1 MKARGRDLFAVGW
14 MLAALAVAEAAVM
27 MAGPVSGSLANRLS
41 AQTPRQL
48 EEAAF
53 LQARR
58 AINREDFE
66 AAAGLFAELRDNFV
80 PARYLADS
88 YYWEAFAR
96 YRLGD
101 LDEARAL
108 LETLS
113 VYAEAKDGYYE
124 SSRGHVPPGR
134 LYHEWSDLRIRIL
147 RQLGERGDPRAAE
160 EALRQAEAVLQADTS
175 TVTLASL
182 RARQEA
188 AQREYQRAL
197 AAQRTRQDSA
207 QRAFQRALT
216 SQRSRVDS
224 AHRTYR
230 RALALER
237 SRADSVHQAYQ
248 RALYAQRS
256 RADSAQRSF
265 QRAASRQRSWA
276 DSAQRAY
283 QRDLAR
289 QRSRADSAQRS
300 YRSALT
306 GQRSQVESAQL
317 TYQRALGAHRTQAER
332 ARRAYERA
340 MSQRSAPPDSAQREY
355 EAALQVQKA
364 GQDSATAAYL
374 AVLEA
379 GQAAQ
384 DAAAAEYRTALE
396 AQRMGQDSAAAA
408 YRSALAVM
416 EARRDSAASV
426 LRAALAAQEAA
437 KDSAARAYRAALAA
451 KEGREDSAASVY
463 RAALAAEEA
472 ARETAARA
480 YRAAITGQPVPPDTV
495 QGTPRQ
501 PRMQPDSMAPVLQQL
516 RAGLSQLDSA
526 AQAVGVVADQVSPA
540 VLSSL
545 ADSAAAATYAL
556 RIDPVRIDAAPADV
570 PGIGADL
577 VVLPQVATYP
587 GQQVPP
593 GCGDT
598 SVQQAALTALLRLE
612 TDRMPLIR
620 SVLERHD
627 ECSRSLRQAVVMLLA
642 SQGAEEAAR
651 ELAERELISIASN
664 HPAPDTRQAA
674 VLALARFDTPT
685 AVLAMSDLLGQSDA
699 EGVRIGAIWALQRSD
714 QEGAREALMAFAG
727 DSSQDVDLRENVLMA
742 LGQRSDVSTESL
754 IELHGTTGSPE
765 LETLLLTVLG
775 RRAEAGEEAVT
786 NWLFELA
793 MDQEQD
799 ADSRQS
805 ALEAWSR
812 GPSVDLERVGRL
824 FAQMES
830 DMKERMFYALY
841 RRTQSGEANAE
852 AVVGKMIE
860 LARAEADL
868 GIRRRA
874 VYWIGR
880 TGSEQAIEF
889 LLEVMREPPNPS

>member
-1 MKARGRDLFAVGW
+1 MKARVRNLFAVGW
-14 MLAALAVAEAAVM
+14 MLAALAVADAALL
-27 MAGPVSGSLANRLS
+27 MAGPVSGSLGNRLS
-41 AQTPRQL
+41 AQTPQQL

-113 VYAEAKDGYYE
+113 VYAEAKDGYYD

-256 RADSAQRSF
+256 QADSAQRSF

-306 GQRSQVESAQL
+306 AQRSQVESAQL

-384 DAAAAEYRTALE
+384 DAAAAEYRAALE

-472 ARETAARA
+472 AREAAARA
-480 YRAAITGQPVPPDTV
+480 YRAAITGQPVQPDTV
-495 QGTPRQ
+495 QGVPPPTRPESITPVLRQ
-501 PRMQPDSMAPVLQQL
+501 LQTRLVQPDSTAQVTAPET
-516 RAGLSQLDSA
+516 G
-526 AQAVGVVADQVSPA
+526 GADQALAEP
-540 VLSSL
+540 LSSL
-545 ADSAAAATYAL
+545 PDSAAAATYAL
-556 RIDPVRIDAAPADV
+556 QIDPLQIAWPPADLSRV
-570 PGIGADL
+570 DADL
-577 VVLPQVATYP
+577 FLLPRVATYP

-593 GCGDT
+593 GCEDT
-598 SVQQAALTALLRLE
+598 SVQQAALTALLSLE
-612 TDRMPLIR
+612 TDRLPLIR

-627 ECSRSLRQAVVMLLA
+627 ECSGRLRQQAVTLLA
-642 SQGAEEAAR
+642 AQRTVA
-651 ELAERELISIASN
+651 AERELVDIAAN
-664 HPAPDTRQAA
+664 HPEPDTREAA
-674 VLALARFDTPT
+674 VLALASFTTTT
-685 AVLAMSDLLGQSDA
+685 AARALSDLLMQSDDSR
-699 EGVRIGAIWALQRSD
+699 VHNGAIWALQRSD
-714 QEGAREALMAFAG
+714 EAAARNALMAFALDG
-727 DSSQDVDLRENVLMA
+727 SRPVDLRSAVLMA

-754 IELHGTTGSPE
+754 IELHGTNGSPE

-812 GPSVDLERVGRL
+812 GPSVDLERAGRSY
-824 FAQMES
+824 AQLEEPE
-830 DMKERMFYALY
+830 MKERMFYALY

-860 LARAEADL
+860 LARAEADP

-880 TGSEQAIEF
+880 TGSDQAIEF